1 MAWAPKEESLRTSK
15 LTQLTNP
22 NAPPQKSPGMRE
34 DRDCQVSL
42 RDLSPEDRPQER
54 LERLGPGP
62 LTDRELLAMLIRS
75 GTAQKDVLSLA
86 DDLIRQAG
94 SLAGLLRWDASDFRK
109 IKGIGKIKALQLSTY
124 VEVAKRMMRSNRTQ
138 SLKFESP
145 EIVWEYL
152 YPEVR
157 SDTVE
162 RVWVLCL
169 DRKNKLI
176 RAETVTSGTA
186 TGSLVHSRE
195 IFRPAIRHGAT
206 AVIIAHNHPS
216 GDPTPSSADL
226 NVTKKISQAAGHVDI
241 ALHDHVIIGEPESD
255 PNGLGYFSFSD
266 ADLI

>member
-1 MAWAPKEESLRTSK
+1 MAWALKEKSLRARK
-15 LTQLTNP
+15 LAELAHHSHP
-22 NAPPQKSPGMRE
+22 DLKSPRMRDE
-34 DRDCQVSL
+34 RDCQLSL
-42 RDLSPEDRPQER
+42 RDLNPEDRPQER
-54 LERLGPGP
+54 LEKLGPGP

-94 SLAGLLRWDASDFRK
+94 SLAGLLRWDATDFRQV
-109 IKGIGKIKALQLSTY
+109 KGIGKIKALQLSTY
-124 VEVAKRMMRSNRTQ
+124 VEVAKRMMRSKRTQ
-138 SLKFESP
+138 SLKFDSP

-157 SDTVE
+157 ADTIE

-176 RAETVTSGTA
+176 RSESVTSGTA
-186 TGSLVHSRE
+186 TGSLVHPRE

-206 AVIIAHNHPS
+206 SIIIAHNHPS
-216 GDPTPSSADL
+216 GDPSPSSADL
-226 NVTKKISQAAGHVDI
+226 QVTKKLSRAAEHVDI
-241 ALHDHVIIGEPESD
+241 AFHDHVIIGEPESD

-266 ADLI
+266 ACLV